1 MAFRQPKKHI
11 QPIKYSEKPFGN
23 EVRKSYQKTILEKAP
38 IFPKPLEYEDI
49 DNAFFDFVKNEI
61 DVTVNGEVVPT
72 FTLFS
77 SQRFSEYSQTW
88 NHSDEE
94 GNLLM
99 NFKTVNRDSNPSFGD
114 NQGGLWNIPGNRR
127 YTILQR
133 TVLDD
138 NGTESY
144 EKYSMKQPYTVD
156 LAYRIN
162 FVTNVFENINTFNQK
177 VNYLFKARQ
186 CYIRPNGHYIPMV
199 IDEINDESTYSI
211 EDRKFYVQSI
221 SVKVMAYIIHETDFE
236 IEKTPKRIFLAME
249 GETTK
254 KPKISIDEYDT
265 DKFEYTSIDMT
276 VEFQPFMDKA
286 KFESDTDFVVEK
298 VESKNVRSL
307 RLFKNGTMVYYK
319 DGFKIKNGDE
329 IKIKL
334 FLLEINKPSVV
345 YLHGYNPNKTYNS
358 EETPEFV
365 YDEKEKH
372 EDIKIE

>member
-1 MAFRQPKKHI
+1 MAFKQPKKHI
-11 QPIKYSEKPFGN
+11 QPIRYIDKPFGN
-23 EVRKSYQKTILEKAP
+23 ELRKSYQKTILENAP

-49 DNAFFDFVKNEI
+49 DNAFFEFVKNEI
-61 DVTVNGEVVPT
+61 DVFVNGKTVPT
-72 FTLFS
+72 FTLYS

-114 NQGGLWNIPGNRR
+114 NQGGLWNIPGNRK
-127 YTILQR
+127 YVILQR
-133 TVLDD
+133 TVLDN

-144 EKYSMKQPYTVD
+144 ETYSMKQPYTVD

-162 FVTNVFENINTFNQK
+162 FVTNVFENINNFNQK
-177 VNYLFKARQ
+177 VNYLFKSRQ

-199 IDEINDESTYSI
+199 IDDINDESTYSI

-221 SVKVMAYIIHETDFE
+221 SVKVMAYIIHESDFE

-249 GETTK
+249 GDTTK

-276 VEFQPFMDKA
+276 INFQPYVDKV
-286 KFESDTDFVVEK
+286 KFESDTDIVVQK

-307 RLFKNGTMVYYK
+307 RIFKNDTMVYYK

-334 FLLEINKPSVV
+334 FLFELNKDSVV
-345 YLHGYNPNKTYNS
+345 YLHGYNPNRMYNRD
-358 EETPEFV
+358 ETPEFV
-365 YDEKEKH
+365 NEEPEKF
-372 EDIKIE
+372 EDITIE